1 MNISVSPP
9 DLFRTRDH
17 VPNFDQ
23 QVSEYK
29 RLSARC
35 RKEISNVLDIAYG
48 PEPGARLDLFL
59 PANSGP
65 DTPVHMFIHG
75 GYWRMFSK
83 DDFSY
88 VAKTITGAGAIA
100 VVIDYDLMPTV
111 RLAEVVRQ
119 VRAAK
124 DWVLGNINAYGGDP
138 ARFSVSGHSA
148 GAHLATFL
156 FTEGMEPAPKTAL
169 LLSGVCDLAPLR
181 SSFLQPLIELTD
193 DEVRDFSPVRN
204 RFMPLVNTVI
214 LFGERETRPFREQ
227 AGSLAWQ
234 LKDAGC
240 DVALSALA
248 DADHMSSVLDLG
260 FPRREAGKWLT
271 TVIQRSQAV
280 SRR

>member
-23 QVSEYK
+23 QVSEYN
-29 RLSARC
+29 RLSSRS
-35 RKEISNVLDIAYG
+35 RREIPNVLDVAYG
-48 PEPGARLDLFL
+48 PEPGAKLDLFL
-59 PANSGP
+59 PAARGP
-65 DTPVHMFIHG
+65 DLPVHMFIHG

-100 VVIDYDLMPTV
+100 VIIDYDLMPSV

-119 VRAAK
+119 VRAARA
-124 DWVLGNINAYGGDP
+124 WVQGNIGAYGGDP
-138 ARFSVSGHSA
+138 ARLSVSGHSA

-156 FTEGMEPAPKTAL
+156 FTDGMEPGPQSAL
-169 LLSGVCDLAPLR
+169 LLSGVYDLVPLR

-193 DEVRDFSPVRN
+193 DEVRDFSPVRS
-204 RFMPLVNTVI
+204 RFMPRINTAI
-214 LFGERETRPFREQ
+214 LYGERETRPFREQ

-240 DVALSALA
+240 DVVLSALA
-248 DADHMSSVLDLG
+248 NADHMSGVLDLG
-260 FPRREAGKWLT
+260 FPRREAGKWLAAI
-271 TVIQRSQAV
+271 IQRSQAM